1 MKTIWDPAAKESLR
15 QIARY
20 INTQF
25 GYEARRDFIKRVHE
39 TEAFL
44 KRHPDIGFPDPLFT
58 HRRYA
63 YHSVIINGL
72 SKLVY
77 YVDGEVIYIAALWDT
92 RKDPEKQADIID

>member
-25 GYEARRDFIKRVHE
+25 GRETRRNFITKVHE
-39 TEAFL
+39 TETLL
-44 KRHPDIGFPDPLFT
+44 KRHPNIGFPDPLFS
-58 HRRYA
+58 HRRYV
-63 YHSVIINGL
+63 YRSVIINGL

-77 YVDGEVIYIAALWDT
+77 YVDNDSIYIAALWDT
-92 RKDPEKQADIID
+92 RREPNHQADSVE